1 MNLEI
6 VLVWWHMRLSSS
18 PVRMTVAKVL
28 LLALAPVGVCQT
40 TIESETEP
48 ENSET
53 IEEITV
59 YGKKSL
65 TRLRHE
71 IYDAEEDFFLLFSEL
86 NSNDLL
92 DVDCDFVSVLGDR
105 RKHHVCVPSFA
116 KKAEAEAVSAVII
129 SGRIGAGLP
138 QVDSSW
144 AEYAPDAAMVKNMD
158 ELLRLEVWNL
168 LAESS
173 ALREAFTKLIRAKEV
188 YASERERRRN

>member
-1 MNLEI
+1 
-6 VLVWWHMRLSSS
+6 VLVWWHMRLSSL

-28 LLALAPVGVCQT
+28 LLALVPVGVCQT

-48 ENSET
+48 EDSET

-71 IYDAEEDFFLLFSEL
+71 IYEAEEDFFLLFSEL